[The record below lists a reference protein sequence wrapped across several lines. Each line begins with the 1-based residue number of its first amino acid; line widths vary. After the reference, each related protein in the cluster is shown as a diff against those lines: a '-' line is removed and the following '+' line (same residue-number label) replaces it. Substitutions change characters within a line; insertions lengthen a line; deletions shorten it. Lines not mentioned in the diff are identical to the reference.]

1 MPEQKTASGAQERPA
16 DEVEQEAPP
25 PSRRVPA
32 GESSDPD
39 VHFQLANRR
48 AHELVLEAPDSTEG
62 NRSHA
67 RDAIADIDKQL
78 KKMGYR

>member
-1 MPEQKTASGAQERPA
+1 MPEQKPPSTPPA
-16 DEVEQEAPP
+16 EQESA

-39 VHFQLANRR
+39 VHFLIANRR
-48 AHELVLEAPDSTEG
+48 AHELVLEAPDSTED
-62 NRSHA
+62 NKRHA
-67 RDAIADIDKQL
+67 AEAVAEIDKQL